1 VIKLVMGYSNFRI
14 SELIT
19 IFWIIGVIRVLRFMS
34 NFSVIR
40 AGLREAGA
48 RLLVCWVV
56 CCGLAVVACDASSLA

>member
-1 VIKLVMGYSNFRI
+1 MIGVFG
-14 SELIT
+14 
-19 IFWIIGVIRVLRFMS
+19 IIGVIRVLRFMS